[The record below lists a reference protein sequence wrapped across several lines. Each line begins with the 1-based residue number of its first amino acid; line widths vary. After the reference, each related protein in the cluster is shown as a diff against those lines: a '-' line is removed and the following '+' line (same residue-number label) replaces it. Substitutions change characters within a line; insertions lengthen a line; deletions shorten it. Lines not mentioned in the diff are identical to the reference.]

1 MSTILVV
8 DDDETIRG
16 LLHEILSPPHA
27 CHVAKTVGEAID
39 FLQEMP
45 FDVVLTD
52 ISLPDK
58 SGLELLGLVRQ
69 FQPQTPVIV
78 ISGINDVE
86 YSRGLLE
93 MGAFGYLAK
102 PFHLEE
108 VTGSVERAIESRRFE
123 TSPEFPDERRRA
135 TRYDSQVEARVSG
148 VLVFEQQD
156 GAEADDEM
164 LMVVGYTHDLSENGL
179 ALIVPE
185 GSLGEHRVIG
195 ETFHIVLNLPA
206 GAVSIEAK
214 AIRYE
219 LLEADKGCIIGVNIT
234 NMSGRD
240 RVLFLHYLYLLD
252 APE

>member
-8 DDDETIRG
+8 DDEETIRN
-16 LLHEILSPPHA
+16 LLRELLSPPHV
-27 CHVAKTVGEAID
+27 CHVAKTVAEAID
-39 FLQEMP
+39 YLQEMP

-78 ISGINDVE
+78 ISGIDDAA

-108 VTGSVERAIESRRFE
+108 VTGTVERAIESRRFAAG
-123 TSPEFPDERRRA
+123 FPDDRRHA
-135 TRYDSQVEARVSG
+135 PRYDSQVEARVSG
-148 VLVFEQQD
+148 VLVLERQE
-156 GAEADDEM
+156 GAEDDDEM

-179 ALIVPE
+179 ALVVPE

-214 AIRYE
+214 AVRYE
-219 LLEADKGCIIGVNIT
+219 LLEEDKSNLIGVNIT

>member
-8 DDDETIRG
+8 DDEETIRN
-16 LLHEILSPPHA
+16 LLRELLSPLHV

-78 ISGINDVE
+78 ISGIDDAA
-86 YSRGLLE
+86 YARGLLE

-108 VTGSVERAIESRRFE
+108 VTGTVERAIESRRFE
-123 TSPEFPDERRRA
+123 ADSQFPDERRYA
-135 TRYDSQVEARVSG
+135 QRYDLQVDVQISG
-148 VLVFEQQD
+148 VLVFE
-156 GAEADDEM
+156 GEKGNEDDM
-164 LMVVGYTHDLSENGL
+164 LMIMGYTHDISENGL
-179 ALIVPE
+179 GLVVPE
-185 GSLGEHRVIG
+185 GTVDVETVIG
-195 ETFHIVLNLPA
+195 QAFHIVLGLDT
-206 GAVSIEAK
+206 GAVSIEAL
-214 AIRYE
+214 AVRYQ
-219 LLEADKGCIIGVNIT
+219 LLEAGKGILIGAHIT

-240 RVLFLHYLYLLD
+240 RVLFLQYLYVMNR
-252 APE
+252 PE